1 MFRDFIVKKSVHVQ
15 LRNRSVSSQNWR
27 NLYGIVSF
35 QNLFCIYITICTT
48 LHYFSMWLT
57 RAWVI
62 CTYVTMTSRL
72 FSGLTSVIYF
82 QLWIWHSLCM
92 RIYEVIK
99 IISHTKWLVV
109 RIRIVKVRSI
119 IIVIH
124 QYRYSQYT
132 HCISLFIICKVQ
144 SKSWIFN
151 SLETKQLKDSRGCT
165 PRPLLQRS
173 TIRINPNSII

>member
-1 MFRDFIVKKSVHVQ
+1 MVLVWWFGQNLPNLSNFYNIIMVIKQVNFKLASDEGELWIIIGIKPACFLKLFWNSYGMFRDFIVKKSVQ
-15 LRNRSVSSQNWR
+15 LRDRSVSSQNWR

-35 QNLFCIYITICTT
+35 QNFFCIYITICTT
-48 LHYFSMWLT
+48 LHHFSMWFT

-99 IISHTKWLVV
+99 IISYTKWFGV
-109 RIRIVKVRSI
+109 RIRIVKS
-119 IIVIH
+119 
-124 QYRYSQYT
+124 
-132 HCISLFIICKVQ
+132 
-144 SKSWIFN
+144 
-151 SLETKQLKDSRGCT
+151 
-165 PRPLLQRS
+165 
-173 TIRINPNSII
+173 